1 MKILII
7 GSKGFIGSH
16 CKDYFQRKHEV
27 WGCDIVLDYNDKQYI
42 VIDSIEADFASVF
55 SRHKFDLC
63 INCSGAANV
72 SFSLD
77 KPLNDFGLN
86 VLNVARILD
95 AIRLYNPDCKF
106 VTISSAAVY
115 GNPDALPIR
124 TDSALAPVSPY
135 GYHKVMAEHICE
147 EYYRFWG
154 IKTCCL
160 RIFSAYGPGL
170 RKQLFWDIYNKLK
183 NNDIIE
189 LWGTGNETRD
199 FIHISDLVKAIEC
212 VVENADFNATTVNIA
227 SGIQTSV
234 RTIAE
239 TFVRLMKS
247 DKIIQF
253 NNEERKGDPVYWQA
267 DITDLKEWGYEPA
280 ISLEEGMKNYIEWI
294 EKEQ

>member
-1 MKILII
+1 MQ
-7 GSKGFIGSH
+7 
-16 CKDYFQRKHEV
+16 CP
-27 WGCDIVLDYNDKQYI
+27 
-42 VIDSIEADFASVF
+42 F
-55 SRHKFDLC
+55 S
-63 INCSGAANV
+63 
-72 SFSLD
+72 
-77 KPLNDFGLN
+77 
-86 VLNVARILD
+86 
-95 AIRLYNPDCKF
+95 
-106 VTISSAAVY
+106 
-115 GNPDALPIR
+115 
-124 TDSALAPVSPY
+124 
-135 GYHKVMAEHICE
+135 
-147 EYYRFWG
+147 
-154 IKTCCL
+154 L